1 MKTILN
7 IPFNQFDERLS
18 TLHEFMLLNSVS
30 TIIMCSNEVSLLW
43 KADVH
48 LADTANCHSP
58 PVCVWACLWLWVRE
72 CVYVCVNILT
82 KHSRQKSQRKPEV
95 IQSDSRPSVSARRND
110 RGSSDKLFLCLW
122 SLGQHSSFSTS
133 ICDPC
138 VPFFNILPSSLWMF
152 YPLPNVPA
160 PQPCSSVVGSA
171 CFVVWLSL
179 RCLPKASIS
188 SRWV

>member
-58 PVCVWACLWLWVRE
+58 PVCV
-72 CVYVCVNILT
+72 
-82 KHSRQKSQRKPEV
+82 
-95 IQSDSRPSVSARRND
+95 
-110 RGSSDKLFLCLW
+110 
-122 SLGQHSSFSTS
+122 
-133 ICDPC
+133 
-138 VPFFNILPSSLWMF
+138 
-152 YPLPNVPA
+152 
-160 PQPCSSVVGSA
+160 
-171 CFVVWLSL
+171 
-179 RCLPKASIS
+179 
-188 SRWV
+188 